1 MKQRY
6 WILTLVLALLSGP
19 LLADLGARSVDRFAI
34 WDSGLTNAVTV
45 TANRL
50 VVDGSGVTQPVSIA
64 GTVAQNISQVGGN
77 SVVTGGVNGSQGVG
91 GLAASGAS
99 KAGNPVLGG
108 GVFNTTQPTVT
119 SGQAVDAQA
128 TARGARIVATGVDD
142 FVAVGNLTSNGAAAG
157 AKNIGALTGVA
168 TAAAPSHTEGR
179 AVSLSTNLAGAAR
192 VVVDEAGKVP
202 RRIKTAGAANQ
213 DANNIVSAPTILYV
227 ADCTNSNSTG
237 TSAWVHLYNG
247 TGPTSASTP
256 IVTIYAPAGGGH
268 VYRPGPDGAAF
279 STALSVRFVTT
290 QADNSTTAMASGEGI
305 CNFVTS
311 N

>member
-50 VVDGSGVTQPVSIA
+50 VVDPSGVTSPVSIA
-64 GTVAQNISQVGGN
+64 GTVAQNVTQVGGT

-91 GLAASGAS
+91 GLAASGAT
-99 KAGNPVLGG
+99 KAGNPVLAG

-119 SGQAVDAQA
+119 NGQAVDAQA

-142 FVAVGNLTSNGAAAG
+142 LVAVGSRTTNGTAVGTKNLGVLAGLVNTS
-157 AKNIGALTGVA
+157 
-168 TAAAPSHTEGR
+168 APSLTDGR
-179 AVSLSTNLAGAAR
+179 DAMLSLDTSGNLR
-192 VVVDEAGKVP
+192 VTVTEAGKVA
-202 RRIKTAGAANQ
+202 RRIKTASGANQ

-227 ADCTNSNSTG
+227 ADCTNSNASTN
-237 TSAWVHLYNG
+237 AWIHLYNG

-256 IVTIYAPAGGGH
+256 IVTIYTPAGSGH
-268 VYRPGPDGAAF
+268 IYRPGVDGVSF

-290 QADNSTTAMASGEGI
+290 QADNSTSAMSSGEGI
-305 CNFVTS
+305 CNFSTS
-311 N
+311 S